1 MKYEKQVIK
10 YTPFNEMVE
19 PGEYNCYGI
28 IYDASFPQ
36 NQDQSQGGTIKYE
49 CILKLIDQHI
59 NCINCCDLSSFN
71 NNIITLIIKSQF
83 KEKIPY
89 IHTIGDIIRIHSGI
103 YSHKNKKNIYLTL
116 TNNPKASPIPNWCI
130 FSGLSPNDSNFNS
143 NSIIPILSSKKFYSM
158 DFQDEYIIKELRKF
172 IKNKL
177 SIPKSIS
184 FPMET
189 ALDKRIINK
198 ENDTTVQVNY
208 KTELDDKYIYYVQ
221 DDTDI
226 CELQTNKYF
235 DFIHIND
242 IIRIRSYRCNDNN
255 ILYTNSFSNILIIPK
270 TLGYYKEFQDKIKE
284 QKLISNNKDKKNK
297 KNINNNNNEPSS
309 NINNNDLLIN
319 MKEFNKINNIN
330 INLNDISINSF
341 YNNSK
346 IIPLNEEN
354 ENDKENLNLFN
365 NEDFLDENYKEDE
378 EKKIKLSIIDFNRKK
393 IKKFSEIS
401 KLNED
406 SIIEVQ
412 LIKYH
417 PKNLINCIKY
427 YCPKCKNISSLE
439 NDFKIN
445 INSKFNCSFCKSDF
459 IPSFYYKMI
468 FECIEKKKTDKIIIL
483 HLNTYDGEA
492 ESIFGVMPTNFN
504 LEYEQKN
511 KLSNILNELIESK
524 GYIKLKVRK
533 TILNNKGIIYRI
545 VGDYTNKI

>member
-1 MKYEKQVIK
+1 MKHEKQSIK
-10 YTPFNEMVE
+10 YTPFSEMIE

-36 NQDQSQGGTIKYE
+36 NQDQSQGGVTKYE

-59 NCINCCDLSSFN
+59 NFINCSDLSSFN
-71 NNIITLIIKSQF
+71 NNIITLIIKSQL

-89 IHTIGDIIRIHSGI
+89 IHTIGDIIRIQSGI
-103 YSHKNKKNIYLTL
+103 YSHKNKKNIYLTI
-116 TNNPKASPIPNWCI
+116 TNNPKSSPSQNWCI
-130 FSGLSPNDSNFNS
+130 FSGLMPHDSNS
-143 NSIIPILSSKKFYSM
+143 NSITPILSSKTYYSM

-208 KTELDDKYIYYVQ
+208 KTELDDKFIYYVQ

-235 DFIHIND
+235 YFIHVND
-242 IIRIRSYRCNDNN
+242 IIRIRSYRCTENN

-284 QKLISNNKDKKNK
+284 QKLKSSKNK
-297 KNINNNNNEPSS
+297 KNTNNNNEDS
-309 NINNNDLLIN
+309 NKNNELLMNIE
-319 MKEFNKINNIN
+319 EFNKLNNIN
-330 INLNDISINSF
+330 IIINDINSNNF
-341 YNNSK
+341 FSNSK

-365 NEDFLDENYKEDE
+365 SDDFSDENIKEEE
-378 EKKIKLSIIDFNRKK
+378 EKKIKLSIIAFIPKK
-393 IKKFSEIS
+393 IMKFSKIRKS
-401 KLNED
+401 SED
-406 SIIEVQ
+406 NIIEVQ
-412 LIKYH
+412 MIKYH
-417 PKNLINCIKY
+417 PNNLVNCIKFF
-427 YCPKCKNISSLE
+427 CPKCKKISSLE
-439 NDFKIN
+439 NDFKTN
-445 INSKFNCSFCKSDF
+445 INSKFNCTYCKSDF

-468 FECIEKKKTDKIIIL
+468 FECIEKKKSDKIIIL
-483 HLNTYDGEA
+483 HLNTYDGEG
-492 ESIFGVMPTNFN
+492 ESIFGIMPTNFN
-504 LEYEQKN
+504 LEHEQKN
-511 KLSNILNELIESK
+511 KLNNILKDLIESK

-533 TILNNKGIIYRI
+533 TFIKDKGIIYRI